1 MTTPMTSQ
9 PSEPTAPPP
18 AATVE
23 PAAATVG
30 ARHRGL
36 VYGSRL
42 VLLMLLIAALA
53 VLALG
58 VFFAL
63 RGGDEPT
70 VEGWLRTI
78 FGKVF
83 LVVAAGLA
91 AFLGIPSLIGLFAM
105 AGANKEGAIPALD
118 RPVRVAFAGIA
129 VGLVVVTAIVLL
141 VTGSAVTILNI
152 GLLAIVAMAALGLG
166 GAVSYSTHRGR
177 AILAAIALI
186 VFVLA
191 TAWILVNA
199 FISPPIA

>member
-1 MTTPMTSQ
+1 MTSTTAE
-9 PSEPTAPPP
+9 PAEPTEPTATSEGAPT
-18 AATVE
+18 A
-23 PAAATVG
+23 VG
-30 ARHRGL
+30 GRHRGL

-58 VFFAL
+58 AFFYL
-63 RGGDEPT
+63 RGGDDPT

-83 LVVAAGLA
+83 LVVAGGLA
-91 AFLGIPSLIGLFAM
+91 AFLGIPSLIGLWAM
-105 AGANKEGAIPALD
+105 SGANKEGATPALD
-118 RPVRVAFAGIA
+118 RPVRMAFAGIA
-129 VGLVVVTAIVLL
+129 IGLVAVTAIVLL
-141 VTGSAVTILNI
+141 VTGSVVTILNI

-177 AILAAIALI
+177 AILAAVALI
-186 VFVLA
+186 AFVLA

-199 FISPPIA
+199 FISPPIP